1 MADLSNLTSK
11 IIDDGNKKASEIE
24 EKNKLEVKEI
34 LDKYEKEASAKK
46 EEMILRAKEESKVK
60 VERILSN
67 SILKVRNEKLKA
79 KQEIINEIFE
89 TAIARL
95 SSLKDEDFR
104 TFIKNSIL
112 NQNIDG
118 DEELVLKEEDKNRID
133 AAFINNVN
141 EELKAKGK
149 LGNITVTYS
158 SKVKAGF
165 LLSKNRIDI
174 NNTFQD
180 LVEANR
186 DSLEIDVIDT
196 IFQG

>member
-24 EKNKLEVKEI
+24 EKSKLEVKEI
-34 LDKYEKEASAKK
+34 LDKYEKKALAKK
-46 EEMILRAKEESKVK
+46 EEMILRAKEEGKVK

-89 TAIARL
+89 TAITRL
-95 SSLKDEDFR
+95 LSLNDQDYR

-112 NQNIDG
+112 NQDIDG
-118 DEELVLKEEDKNRID
+118 DEELVLREEDKNRID
-133 AAFINNVN
+133 AAFINNIN

-149 LGNITVTYS
+149 IGNINVTYS
-158 SKVKAGF
+158 NSLKAGF
-165 LLSKNRIDI
+165 LLSKNGIDI

-186 DSLEIDVIDT
+186 DSLEKDVIDT
-196 IFQG
+196 LFEG

>member
-1 MADLSNLTSK
+1 MADLSSLTSK

-24 EKNKLEVKEI
+24 EKNKLEVKAI
-34 LDKYEKEASAKK
+34 LDKYEKKASAKK
-46 EEMILRAKEESKVK
+46 EEMILRAKEEGKVK

-67 SILKVRNEKLKA
+67 SVLKVRNEKLKT

-89 TAIARL
+89 TAVTRL
-95 SSLKDEDFR
+95 SSLKDEDFCA
-104 TFIKNSIL
+104 FVKNSIL

-118 DEELVLKEEDKNRID
+118 DEELVLKEEDKNKIN

-149 LGNITVTYS
+149 IGNITVTYS
-158 SKVKAGF
+158 SNVKAGF
-165 LLSKNRIDI
+165 LLSKNGIDI

-186 DSLEIDVIDT
+186 DSLEKDVIDT